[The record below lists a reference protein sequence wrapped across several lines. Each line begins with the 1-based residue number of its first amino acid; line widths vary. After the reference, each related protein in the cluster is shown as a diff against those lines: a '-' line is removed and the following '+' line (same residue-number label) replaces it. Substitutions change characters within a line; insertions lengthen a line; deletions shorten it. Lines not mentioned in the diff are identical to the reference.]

1 MNDELIVSN
10 YDIKATPL
18 NVFVFMQDKIV
29 VDVDASLHANKD
41 VLTEHLVKVIVP
53 ISRSAKGVLNIETPV
68 ASLSSTIASIAYSRA
83 TTTFVNKESRL

>member
-29 VDVDASLHANKD
+29 VDVNATLHEID
-41 VLTEHLVKVIVP
+41 VLTQHLVKVIVP
-53 ISRSAKGVLNIETPV
+53 ISRSAKGVLDIDNP
-68 ASLSSTIASIAYSRA
+68 SSIAQLHHCFNSL
-83 TTTFVNKESRL
+83 F

>member
-29 VDVDASLHANKD
+29 VDVNATLHEID
-41 VLTEHLVKVIVP
+41 VLTQHLVKVIVP
-53 ISRSAKGVLNIETPV
+53 ISRSAKGVLDNP
-68 ASLSSTIASIAYSRA
+68 SSIAQLHQCFYSI
-83 TTTFVNKESRL
+83 FQSDHCICQ

>member
-29 VDVDASLHANKD
+29 VDVNASLHANKD

-53 ISRSAKGVLNIETPV
+53 ISRSAKGVLDNP
-68 ASLSSTIASIAYSRA
+68 SSIAQLHQCFYSI
-83 TTTFVNKESRL
+83 FQSDHYICQ

>member
-10 YDIKATPL
+10 YDIKATPPNL
-18 NVFVFMQDKIV
+18 NVFMQDKIV
-29 VDVDASLHANKD
+29 VDVNATLHENKD

-83 TTTFVNKESRL
+83 TTTKVG

>member
-1 MNDELIVSN
+1 MKEIVNDELIVSN

-29 VDVDASLHANKD
+29 VDVNASLHANKD

-53 ISRSAKGVLNIETPV
+53 ISRSAKGVLDIDNPSNI
-68 ASLSSTIASIAYSRA
+68 AQLHHCFNSI
-83 TTTFVNKESRL
+83 F